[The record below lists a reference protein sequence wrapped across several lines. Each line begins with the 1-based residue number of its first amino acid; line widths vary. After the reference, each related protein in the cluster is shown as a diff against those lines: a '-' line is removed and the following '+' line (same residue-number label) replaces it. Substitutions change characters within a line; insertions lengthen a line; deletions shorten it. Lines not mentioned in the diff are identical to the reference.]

1 MSVEP
6 SRIQRFA
13 TLVRL
18 RPEHREE
25 YLRLH
30 TEVWAEVTA
39 AIGAANISNYS
50 IFLHDNLLVGYY
62 EYSGNDHATDMANLA
77 ADTATQRWW
86 DLTDPCQE
94 RMDGTPVGEQWAL
107 AREVWHL
114 D

>member
-6 SRIQRFA
+6 SPIQRFA

-18 RPEHREE
+18 RSDHCEE

-30 TEVWAEVTA
+30 TEVWADVTA
-39 AIGAANISNYS
+39 ALSAANISNYS

-62 EYSGNDHATDMANLA
+62 EYCGDDHAADMADLA

-94 RMDGTPVGEQWAL
+94 RINGTPVGDQWAP
-107 AREVWHL
+107 AREIWHL